1 MFTQPRT
8 FRCVN
13 CHEMIN
19 DSMTQCNFCSVPID
33 AGVAALLAE
42 RQDKANQA
50 YSDASYLRNAAVA
63 MFVFYAIGLILTI
76 GYFAFVGALV
86 VVLFLLVRWQV
97 RYGELLTNDP
107 DFLRARRSK
116 NIALLLLIIA
126 FPLGVVL
133 NPFLDVILENL
144 GLIGSS
150 DEIGNLWL
158 TKKVFAAV
166 LFQ

>member
-1 MFTQPRT
+1 MFARYSLVGA
-8 FRCVN
+8 F
-13 CHEMIN
+13 
-19 DSMTQCNFCSVPID
+19 
-33 AGVAALLAE
+33 AAALGALA
-42 RQDKANQA
+42 
-50 YSDASYLRNAAVA
+50 SASPDVLSRLGISQLTALSA
-63 MFVFYAIGLILTI
+63 MFVFYALGLILTI
-76 GYFAFVGALV
+76 GYFAFVGAFF